1 MFQLACSLVMG
12 GSREGTGGPDPPP
25 MKNHKNIGFLTNTG
39 PVPLKTHKML
49 GHVGP
54 SSARQRNAI
63 AMAFRWRTDDGPF
76 ISVLYL
82 DPLSSYQLKMI
93 IIIKKRSQICAP
105 LLKNRSRSAHA
116 SLRYI
121 VRLSLYS
128 IMQLKSRCILS
139 LQLRMSCLSVICNLL
154 FQRCVR

>member
-25 MKNHKNIGFLTNTG
+25 PMKNHKNIGFFTNTG
-39 PVPLKTHKML
+39 PVPLKTHKATKPAFD
-49 GHVGP
+49 VGP

-121 VRLSLYS
+121 VRLSLYYAT
-128 IMQLKSRCILS
+128 
-139 LQLRMSCLSVICNLL
+139 
-154 FQRCVR
+154 

>member
-1 MFQLACSLVMG
+1 MG

-25 MKNHKNIGFLTNTG
+25 MKNHKTIGFLTNTG
-39 PVPLKTHKML
+39 PVPLKTHNML

-82 DPLSSYQLKMI
+82 DLLSSYQLKMI
-93 IIIKKRSQICAP
+93 MIIKNVLKFPPPS
-105 LLKNRSRSAHA
+105 LLKIRSRSAHA

-121 VRLSLYS
+121 VRLSLYPLLS
-128 IMQLKSRCILS
+128 IER
-139 LQLRMSCLSVICNLL
+139 VH
-154 FQRCVR
+154 FV